1 MANFG
6 YWICYPFAA
15 LLRLFYTL
23 TNSYGVSLIFFTLV
37 ITLLLLPLQMKS
49 KKSMVRMN
57 RMSGKMQEIQKKYA
71 NNKERLSEELQKL
84 YAEEGANPMS
94 GCLWAMLP
102 MPILFALYYVIREPI
117 VFFMNFGSRTA
128 GRSVL
133 LAAKKLITD
142 AGITISGSAAYEQI
156 QISNIINSKFPE
168 FAAKH
173 AGWINVDYKFMG
185 LDLSALPT
193 SAFKMLKN
201 GVTWT
206 AIGLLLIP
214 IISGLLQL
222 LVSKISM
229 SGQAT
234 PDGAA
239 GKTNKMMIYMM
250 PLFSVYIGFIL
261 PAALGIYW
269 IAQSGFSAIREAV
282 LGKFYNGKLEVE
294 EDERQRKI
302 EEKRHQ
308 RQEEAK
314 KLQLE
319 QRKVSVKQ
327 QAVSKKKAI
336 KAAQEASKKKK
347 SRTNENGRVGDRPYA
362 RGRAYSED
370 HYQRKQNNGKN

>member
-1 MANFG
+1 
-6 YWICYPFAA
+6 
-15 LLRLFYTL
+15 
-23 TNSYGVSLIFFTLV
+23 
-37 ITLLLLPLQMKS
+37 
-49 KKSMVRMN
+49 
-57 RMSGKMQEIQKKYA
+57 
-71 NNKERLSEELQKL
+71 
-84 YAEEGANPMS
+84 
-94 GCLWAMLP
+94 
-102 MPILFALYYVIREPI
+102 
-117 VFFMNFGSRTA
+117 
-128 GRSVL
+128 
-133 LAAKKLITD
+133 
-142 AGITISGSAAYEQI
+142 
-156 QISNIINSKFPE
+156 
-168 FAAKH
+168 
-173 AGWINVDYKFMG
+173 
-185 LDLSALPT
+185 
-193 SAFKMLKN
+193 
-201 GVTWT
+201 
-206 AIGLLLIP
+206 
-214 IISGLLQL
+214 
-222 LVSKISM
+222 M